1 MGDDW
6 ADEEVPMD
14 NIEQP
19 TTMMAELPEVKL
31 FGKWPCED
39 VQVNF
44 HTPNLLSPH
53 VSNLMSAHV
62 YTMLLQVSDMSLQ
75 DYIAVKEKYAKY
87 LPHSAGRLVSEEGSE
102 VNPAMH
108 ISWEFNLT
116 MVKYLEPMCNRN
128 S

>member
-19 TTMMAELPEVKL
+19 TTVVAELPEVKL

-39 VQVNF
+39 V
-44 HTPNLLSPH
+44 
-53 VSNLMSAHV
+53 
-62 YTMLLQVSDMSLQ
+62 QVSDMSLQ

-87 LPHSAGRLVSEEGSE
+87 LPHSAGRYAAKRFRKAQCPIVERLCNSLMMHGRNNGKKLMTVRIVKHSFEIIHLLTGE
-102 VNPAMH
+102 NPLQALML
-108 ISWEFNLT
+108 SG
-116 MVKYLEPMCNRN
+116 
-128 S
+128 